1 MLWELMRDEW
11 RGVACGGRQSSSS
24 LACMHTHTPDV
35 LRFCAVDDMSSDLL
49 IHVTTLTGQTD
60 VLVSNTRT
68 HPTRNS
74 PAGTHFTSSV
84 AALMQ
89 FCCTCTHPTRNSPAG
104 SHFTCFTST

>member
-1 MLWELMRDEW
+1 MLWELMRDER

-84 AALMQ
+84 AALLHLHASHAQ
-89 FCCTCTHPTRNSPAG
+89 LTRRFSLYL
-104 SHFTCFTST
+104 FY